1 METETLGSPGLIP
14 ARMLNELVY
23 CPRLYYLEH
32 VAEEWED
39 SADTVEGR
47 RVHRRADRRSRPL
60 PEPDELPP
68 GRLHARSVTVASEA
82 GGVVAK
88 VV

>member
-1 METETLGSPGLIP
+1 MSPDLIP
-14 ARMLNELVY
+14 ARMLNEH

-47 RVHRRADRRSRPL
+47 RVHRRVDPYI
-60 PEPDELPP
+60 
-68 GRLHARSVTVASEA
+68 
-82 GGVVAK
+82 
-88 VV
+88 